1 MHFTL
6 VSWKEGHGRQCS
18 MKTNF
23 EIGWVEGDIADAVT
37 FDYAQFVDELYQRYQ
52 RIIHGTI

>member
-1 MHFTL
+1 
-6 VSWKEGHGRQCS
+6 

-23 EIGWVEGDIADAVT
+23 EIGWVEGDIVDAMT